1 LSYPV
6 AGLSSF
12 RSPSGRIF
20 RLGAGGLLMNKR
32 LAKILLFLLGISAV
46 AFLAVASSAHEATQ
60 NVLEIDGVT
69 KLSIDSNHTETVV
82 AAGIQGSK
90 KKDATVYVTETGKKY
105 HRAGCRYLRKSKI
118 PISLKE
124 AKRSGY
130 TPCSVCKPPR

>member
-1 LSYPV
+1 
-6 AGLSSF
+6 
-12 RSPSGRIF
+12 
-20 RLGAGGLLMNKR
+20 MNKR